1 MLEIIKYPNP
11 ILREK
16 SLEIKNPT
24 DPKIK
29 QLISDMASA
38 LRAHDGL
45 GLAAPQIGQSL
56 KLCIAEVDHELFVL
70 INPEIKKYSGEEIN
84 MEEGCLSFP
93 GKYLPIKRYEKVK
106 IRALDANGKKQI
118 IRAKGLLARVL
129 QHEIDHLNGVLL
141 VDRANDNESMEK

>member
-11 ILREK
+11 ILRQK
-16 SLEIKNPT
+16 TSPIKDPT

-29 QLISDMASA
+29 KLVAEMTST

-45 GLAAPQIGQSL
+45 GLAAPQVGQSL
-56 KLCIAEVDHELFVL
+56 RLCIAEVENELFVL
-70 INPEIKKYSGEEIN
+70 INPEIKKVSGKEVD

-93 GKYLPIKRYEKVK
+93 GKYTPIKRFEKIK
-106 IRALDANGKKQI
+106 IKALDTDGKKQT

-129 QHEIDHLNGVLL
+129 QHEIDHLEGILL
-141 VDRANDNESMEK
+141 VDRAGQKEIKQ